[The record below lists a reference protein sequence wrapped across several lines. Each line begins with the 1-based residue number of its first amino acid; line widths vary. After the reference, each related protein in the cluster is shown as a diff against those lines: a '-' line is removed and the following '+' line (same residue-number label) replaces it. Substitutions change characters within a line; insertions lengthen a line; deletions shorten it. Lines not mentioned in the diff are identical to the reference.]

1 MKEIYTKPEVK
12 VDEYNTVD
20 VISTS
25 VAVTSPHIDDWN
37 DED

>member
-20 VISTS
+20 VIATS
-25 VAVTSPHIDDWN
+25 NPTPNIDDIN
-37 DED
+37 FDED